1 MNKTIKKIIA
11 IVFIICLLLAL
22 NYIFYYQVLYVATG
36 TPDYKHGTII
46 YGAKWLALI
55 IVNLSLLICLF
66 RTIVKK
72 DDNYGNI
79 VLGIIVFSIIVP
91 IILIGISI
99 QVRNYDSNKGYYTVY
114 DGTQSINCIERNSE
128 GKCIKYYERDK

>member
-11 IVFIICLLLAL
+11 IIIMICLLLAL
-22 NYIFYYQVLYVATG
+22 DYIIYYQVLYVATG
-36 TPDYKHGTII
+36 TPVYKHGTII
-46 YGAKWLALI
+46 YGLKWLALI

-72 DDNYGNI
+72 DDNYGII

-91 IILIGISI
+91 IILIAISI
-99 QVRNYDSNKGYYTVY
+99 KVRDYDSGKGYYSNESEWKTVSCMKR
-114 DGTQSINCIERNSE
+114 DSE
-128 GKCIKYYERDK
+128 GNCIKYYEGDK